1 MSLSGSNLN
10 QSAQQKPLPLAKP
23 KPYSIER
30 RFRMMQTGSAALALL
45 LIATV
50 LFWNQYFQNRL
61 DTSLSH
67 LHSTLSLE
75 TQIHAGHEV
84 TEHTFWLAY
93 FSKDP
98 ALQLKFQEH
107 SQNLSHLL
115 DNFASYP
122 FPQEDWVEVEELRR
136 VEVKFQSLTMRLMSG
151 RRNAVEDDWGLGE
164 VNRLSIAANASVRRL
179 EDSQV
184 RGLEMLSAQRAR
196 FSKGLIVLLLLFAG
210 FSLLDSVWF
219 RRAHHDHLWS
229 PLEELRRMV
238 GDVRRGNLAV
248 TGEVPRG
255 IEIGSLV
262 SAFLEMAGELREIRD
277 SLEER
282 VLERGVKLEQ
292 ALSELLQS
300 AKLASLGQ
308 LVSGVAHEINNPLTS
323 ILGFSEV
330 LLSRASKDPAA
341 LGPLRTIRDE
351 ALRLKHLIINLT
363 TFARHAPHRTE
374 RTDLRQV
381 LLRLTDLRDY
391 QLQANNLTLH
401 MDCPG
406 NPIWVVAD
414 SEQLMQVMLNLVLN
428 AEQAIKSS
436 RERGDI
442 WIACGEEGDKA
453 WFSVGDNGC
462 GMAHDVL
469 NHIFEPFFTTRPAG
483 EGTGLGLS
491 VSYGIIRQ
499 HGGSIAVE
507 SEPGKGSTLRVSVAL
522 APKTKPAA
530 KSAAPV
536 LAPRPEKKPRARAS
550 QALVIDD
557 EAGILEMITDC
568 LEALPCRVT
577 TVQDSTAVAAALEHR
592 EFDLVL
598 CDLKMPGQNGFEIYQ
613 LLRDTRPELAAH
625 FILMTGNLAD
635 AKKYSA
641 ELAQVALLPK
651 PFTLASLRYVV
662 QEVLGKP
669 PAPAPELVQGEARV

>member
-1 MSLSGSNLN
+1 MSLSGSNPN
-10 QSAQQKPLPLAKP
+10 QTPQRKPLPFAKP

-61 DTSLSH
+61 DTSLRH

-84 TEHTFWLAY
+84 TEHAFWLAY
-93 FSKDP
+93 FSKDA

-107 SQNLSHLL
+107 SQNLSRLL
-115 DNFASYP
+115 DSFVSFP
-122 FPQEDWVEVEELRR
+122 FPQEDWMEVEELRS
-136 VEVKFQSLTMRLMSG
+136 EETKFQSLTARLISG
-151 RRNAVEDDWGLGE
+151 RRNPTEDDWSLGE
-164 VNRLSIAANASVRRL
+164 VNRLSIAADASVRRL

-196 FSKGLIVLLLLFAG
+196 FSKGLIVLLLVFAG
-210 FSLLDSVWF
+210 FALLTSVWF
-219 RRAHHDHLWS
+219 RRAHQDHLWT
-229 PLEELRRMV
+229 PLEELRGMV
-238 GDVRRGNLAV
+238 GEVRRGNLAV
-248 TGEVPRG
+248 TGAVPHG

-282 VLERGVKLEQ
+282 VMERGVKLEQ
-292 ALSELLQS
+292 TQAELLQA

-330 LLSRASKDPAA
+330 LLSRANKDPAA

-374 RTDLRQV
+374 PTDLRQV

-414 SEQLMQVMLNLVLN
+414 ADQLMQVMLNLVLN

-436 RERGDI
+436 HERGDI
-442 WIACGEEGDKA
+442 WLACGEDADKA
-453 WFSVGDNGC
+453 WFSVRDNGC
-462 GMAHDVL
+462 GMAHEIL

-483 EGTGLGLS
+483 EGTGLGMS

-507 SEPGKGSTLRVSVAL
+507 SEPGKGSTLRVSVPL
-522 APKTKPAA
+522 APKTKPTA

-536 LAPRPEKKPRARAS
+536 LAPRPEKKPRTKPTH
-550 QALVIDD
+550 ALVIDD
-557 EAGILEMITDC
+557 EAGILELITDG

-577 TVQDSTAVAAALEHR
+577 TVQDSGTVASALELG
-592 EFDLVL
+592 EFDVVL

-613 LLRDTRPELAAH
+613 LLRDTRPELASR

-635 AKKYSA
+635 AMKYSA
-641 ELAQVALLPK
+641 ELAEVGLLPK
-651 PFTLASLRYVV
+651 PFTLASLRNVV

-669 PAPAPELVQGEARV
+669 PAPAPEPVQGEARV

>member
-1 MSLSGSNLN
+1 MSLSASKSNLP
-10 QSAQQKPLPLAKP
+10 SQQKHLRSAKP

-61 DTSLSH
+61 DTSLRH

-84 TEHTFWLAY
+84 TEHAFWLAY

-98 ALQLKFQEH
+98 ALQLKFHEH
-107 SQNLSHLL
+107 SENLGRLL
-115 DNFASYP
+115 DSFVSYP

-136 VEVKFQSLTMRLMSG
+136 VETKFQSLTARLMAG
-151 RRNAVEDDWGLGE
+151 HRNELADDWYLGE
-164 VNRLSIAANASVRRL
+164 VNRLSIAADASVRRL
-179 EDSQV
+179 EESQV
-184 RGLEMLSAQRAR
+184 QSLELLSAQRAR
-196 FSKGLIVLLLLFAG
+196 FSKGLIVLLMLFAG
-210 FSLLDSVWF
+210 FSLLTSVWF
-219 RRAHHDHLWS
+219 RRAHHDHLWA
-229 PLEELRRMV
+229 PLEELRLMV
-238 GDVRRGNLAV
+238 GEVRRGNLAV
-248 TGEVPRG
+248 TGRVPRG

-262 SAFLEMAGELREIRD
+262 AAFLEMAGELREIRD

-292 ALSELLQS
+292 AQAELLQA

-330 LLSRASKDPAA
+330 LLSRATKDPAA
-341 LGPLRTIRDE
+341 LGPLRTIRNE

-363 TFARHAPHRTE
+363 TFARHAPNRAE

-414 SEQLMQVMLNLVLN
+414 ADQLMQVMLNLVLN
-428 AEQAIKSS
+428 AEHAIKGC

-442 WIACGEEGDKA
+442 WLACGEDAGKA
-453 WFSVGDNGC
+453 WFSVRDNGC

-469 NHIFEPFFTTRPAG
+469 NHMFEPFFTTKPAG

-499 HGGSIAVE
+499 HGGSISVE
-507 SEPGKGSTLRVSVAL
+507 SEPGKGSTLRVSIAL
-522 APKTKPAA
+522 APSTRPAA
-530 KSAAPV
+530 NAAAPRT
-536 LAPRPEKKPRARAS
+536 APPSEKRPRSKS
-550 QALVIDD
+550 SHALVIDD
-557 EAGILEMITDC
+557 EPGILEMITDG
-568 LEALPCRVT
+568 LEALHCQVT
-577 TVQDSTAVAAALEHR
+577 TVQDSTAVAAALEHGQ
-592 EFDLVL
+592 FDLVL

-613 LLRDTRPELAAH
+613 LLRDTRPALASR

-651 PFTLASLRYVV
+651 PFTLASLRDIVK
-662 QEVLGKP
+662 QVLDKP
-669 PAPAPELVQGEARV
+669 STPSPEPMQSEARA

>member
-1 MSLSGSNLN
+1 MSLSASNLH
-10 QSAQQKPLPLAKP
+10 QPSQQKSLPLAKP

-30 RFRMMQTGSAALALL
+30 RFRMMQTGSAGLALL

-84 TEHTFWLAY
+84 AEHSFWLAY
-93 FSKDP
+93 YSKDA

-107 SQNLSHLL
+107 SQNLSRLL
-115 DNFASYP
+115 DNFVSYP

-136 VEVKFQSLTMRLMSG
+136 VETKFQSLTARLMSG
-151 RRNAVEDDWGLGE
+151 RRVQVEDDWYLGE
-164 VNRLSIAANASVRRL
+164 VNRLSIAADACVRRL
-179 EDSQV
+179 EDSHV
-184 RGLEMLSAQRAR
+184 RDLETLSAQRAR
-196 FSKGLIVLLLLFAG
+196 FSKGLIALLLLFAG
-210 FSLLDSVWF
+210 FALLTSVWF
-219 RRAHHDHLWS
+219 RRAHQDHLWS
-229 PLEELRRMV
+229 PLEDLRHMV
-238 GDVRRGNLAV
+238 GEVRGGNLAV
-248 TGEVPRG
+248 TGKVPRG

-262 SAFLEMAGELREIRD
+262 SAFLEMAGELREMRD

-282 VLERGVKLEQ
+282 VMERGVKLEQ
-292 ALSELLQS
+292 AQAELLQS

-330 LLSRASKDPAA
+330 LLSRATNDPAA

-363 TFARHAPHRTE
+363 TFARHAPYRTE

-406 NPIWVVAD
+406 SPIWVVAD
-414 SEQLMQVMLNLVLN
+414 AEQLMQVMLNLVLN
-428 AEQAIKSS
+428 AEQAVKSC

-442 WIACGEEGDKA
+442 WLACGEDADKA
-453 WFSVGDNGC
+453 WFTVRDNGC
-462 GMAHDVL
+462 GMAHDIL
-469 NHIFEPFFTTRPAG
+469 NHIFEPFFTTRSAG

-491 VSYGIIRQ
+491 VSYGIVRQ

-507 SEPGKGSTLRVSVAL
+507 SESGKGSTLRVSVPL
-522 APKTKPAA
+522 VPKTRPAA
-530 KSAAPV
+530 NAP
-536 LAPRPEKKPRARAS
+536 APLLTVRTEKKPRSRAS
-550 QALVIDD
+550 HALVIDD
-557 EAGILEMITDC
+557 ESGILEMVTDG
-568 LEALPCRVT
+568 LEAIHCRVT
-577 TVQDSTAVAAALEHR
+577 TVQDSSAVPAALDHG

-613 LLRDTRPELAAH
+613 FLRDTRPELAAR

-641 ELAQVALLPK
+641 ELAEVALLPK
-651 PFTLASLRYVV
+651 PFTLASLRDIVK
-662 QEVLGKP
+662 QVLGKP
-669 PAPAPELVQGEARV
+669 PTPAPEHARGEARV